1 MANMTAAQFT
11 ELDESMRVLSGNLD
25 QMFLVIMGCCIFFMQ
40 TGFAFLEA
48 GSVRS
53 KNTTNILIKNFL
65 DVFIGAVA
73 YWLVGYAFAFGADS
87 NGFIGHKY
95 FALADLPIDK
105 YSHWFFHFVFAA
117 TAATIVSG
125 AMAERTEF
133 KAYLM
138 YSVFL
143 TGEFL

>member
-1 MANMTAAQFT
+1 MLTNRFI
-11 ELDESMRVLSGNLD
+11 SSVL
-25 QMFLVIMGCCIFFMQ
+25 
-40 TGFAFLEA
+40 
-48 GSVRS
+48 
-53 KNTTNILIKNFL
+53 
-65 DVFIGAVA
+65 GALA
-73 YWLVGYAFAFGADS
+73 YWLFGYAFAFGNPG

-95 FALADLPIDK
+95 FALADLPAGL

-143 TGEFL
+143 TGEWCMVFVLR

>member
-1 MANMTAAQFT
+1 MLILAKNKDIVLKNCLCLQSCNSAHTSLFT
-11 ELDESMRVLSGNLD
+11 V
-25 QMFLVIMGCCIFFMQ
+25 
-40 TGFAFLEA
+40 
-48 GSVRS
+48 
-53 KNTTNILIKNFL
+53 
-65 DVFIGAVA
+65 IGAVS
-73 YWLVGYAFAFGADS
+73 YWLFGYAFAFGAES

-95 FALADLPIDK
+95 FALADLPVDQ

-133 KAYLM
+133 RAYLL

-143 TGEFL
+143 TGEF